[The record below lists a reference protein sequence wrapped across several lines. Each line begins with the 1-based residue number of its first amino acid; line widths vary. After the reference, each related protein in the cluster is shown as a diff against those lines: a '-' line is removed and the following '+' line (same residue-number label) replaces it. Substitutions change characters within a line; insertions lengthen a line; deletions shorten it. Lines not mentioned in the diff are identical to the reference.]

1 MYLTTSGN
9 IPLLQYVATSFIDNV
24 LLLSP
29 PYANINKMGVKILIR
44 WVINDNKMGDKYAS
58 NILNLLQISK
68 LTCS

>member
-9 IPLLQYVATSFIDNV
+9 IPLLQYVETSFIDNV

-68 LTCS
+68 LTCL

>member
-44 WVINDNKMGDKYAS
+44 WVINNNKTGDKYAS